1 MKRFDSIVNKVFTDL
16 LTEQDPNALAPGLDQ
31 SGGPQVPGQPAGAAP
46 VAAPPPAP
54 EPEQPAEEPQKPK
67 PLTSPGRAFLV
78 DLIRRALEIDPKS
91 LDDADTSV
99 FADDEVTI
107 ENAAEIEK
115 KLANIINRLNPTKI
129 E

>member
-1 MKRFDSIVNKVFTDL
+1 MKKFDTIVNKVYTNL
-16 LTEQDPNALAPGLDQ
+16 LTEQEIAPPPGLDQ
-31 SGGPQVPGQPAGAAP
+31 TGGPQAQPPAAP
-46 VAAPPPAP
+46 AAPAPAPAPAAPAP
-54 EPEQPAEEPQKPK
+54 EPAEQEEPRR
-67 PLTSPGRAFLV
+67 LTAPGRAFLV

-91 LDDADTSV
+91 LDDADTGV

-115 KLANIINRLNPTKI
+115 KLASIINRLNPSRI

>member
-1 MKRFDSIVNKVFTDL
+1 MKKFDSIVNKVFTDL
-16 LTEQDPNALAPGLDQ
+16 LTEQPAPPPAPGLDQ
-31 SGGPQVPGQPAGAAP
+31 TGGPQGQP
-46 VAAPPPAP
+46 VAAAPAPAAPPMPADIPAP
-54 EPEQPAEEPQKPK
+54 EEEQKPK

-91 LDDADTSV
+91 LDDADTGV

-115 KLANIINRLNPTKI
+115 KLATIINRLNPSKI
-129 E
+129 D

>member
-1 MKRFDSIVNKVFTDL
+1 MKKFDSVVNKVFTNL
-16 LTEQDPNALAPGLDQ
+16 LSEQEQAPIPGLDQ
-31 SGGPQVPGQPAGAAP
+31 TGGPQAQPAAP
-46 VAAPPPAP
+46 VAPAP
-54 EPEQPAEEPQKPK
+54 AAPGAAPAPTPEPAQEQEPRR
-67 PLTSPGRAFLV
+67 LTAPGRAFLV

-91 LDDADTSV
+91 LDDADTAV

-115 KLANIINRLNPTKI
+115 QLASIINRLNPSRI

>member
-1 MKRFDSIVNKVFTDL
+1 MKKFDSVVNKVFTNL
-16 LTEQDPNALAPGLDQ
+16 LSEQEQAPIPGLDQ
-31 SGGPQVPGQPAGAAP
+31 TGGPQAQPAAPAAPAAP
-46 VAAPPPAP
+46 VAAPVPTP
-54 EPEQPAEEPQKPK
+54 EPTQEQEPRR
-67 PLTSPGRAFLV
+67 LTAPGRAFLV

-91 LDDADTSV
+91 LDDADTAV

-115 KLANIINRLNPTKI
+115 QLASIINRLNPSRI

>member
-1 MKRFDSIVNKVFTDL
+1 MKKFDSVVNKVFTNL
-16 LTEQDPNALAPGLDQ
+16 LSEQEQPPVPGLDQ
-31 SGGPQVPGQPAGAAP
+31 TGGPQAQPAAPAAP
-46 VAAPPPAP
+46 VAPAPAPAATPEPAP
-54 EPEQPAEEPQKPK
+54 EQEPRR
-67 PLTSPGRAFLV
+67 LTAPGRAFLV

-91 LDDADTSV
+91 LDDADTAV

-115 KLANIINRLNPTKI
+115 QLAGIINRLNPSRI